1 MILLASHQA
10 YKHRHNEKAWV
21 MLCHLS
27 VFSSFLIPFG
37 NIFGPLIVWL
47 IKHEEFALVDDQG
60 KESLNSRSASPSPF
74 ADSYD
79 DLA

>member
-10 YKHRHNEKAWV
+10 YKRRHDEKAWA

-37 NIFGPLIVWL
+37 NILGPLIVWL

-60 KESLNSRSASPSPF
+60 KESLNSQISSTVTFRRF
-74 ADSYD
+74 A
-79 DLA
+79 